1 MIVLGIETSCD
12 ETGLAL
18 YDSEKGIIGHV
29 LNSQFKLHSKYGG
42 VVPELASRD
51 HTLKTIP
58 LLEKLLD
65 KYNCDIKDIELV
77 AFTNGPGLM
86 GPLLTGSAFAKT
98 LAWTLGVK
106 SIEVN
111 HLEAHIF
118 SAMMTESS
126 LKSPFISLLVSGGH
140 TFLSIIEELNKYKI
154 IGQTLDDS
162 AGEVFDKI
170 SRQLGLGYPGGPEI
184 SKSAEEINATPFNFP
199 RPMINSGDYNFSF
212 SGLKTHVKNTIEKV
226 ELTDKV
232 ISQISL
238 DFENAILDVLI
249 KKTLEA
255 AEEFKIKNIVIVGG
269 VSANKKLRFRF
280 QNEKDS
286 SINIFF
292 PDMQF
297 STDNGAMIAYLGWIK
312 SQSNKNTNL
321 NINPKPSLNIN

>member
-58 LLEKLLD
+58 LLEKLLA

-126 LKSPFISLLVSGGH
+126 LKSPFISLLVSGWH
-140 TFLSIIEELNKYKI
+140 TFLSIIEELYPLFSKHHSWS
-154 IGQTLDDS
+154 IGFL
-162 AGEVFDKI
+162 I
-170 SRQLGLGYPGGPEI
+170 SFNLIFIFYP
-184 SKSAEEINATPFNFP
+184 KFP
-199 RPMINSGDYNFSF
+199 
-212 SGLKTHVKNTIEKV
+212 
-226 ELTDKV
+226 
-232 ISQISL
+232 
-238 DFENAILDVLI
+238 
-249 KKTLEA
+249 
-255 AEEFKIKNIVIVGG
+255 
-269 VSANKKLRFRF
+269 
-280 QNEKDS
+280 
-286 SINIFF
+286 
-292 PDMQF
+292 
-297 STDNGAMIAYLGWIK
+297 
-312 SQSNKNTNL
+312 
-321 NINPKPSLNIN
+321 